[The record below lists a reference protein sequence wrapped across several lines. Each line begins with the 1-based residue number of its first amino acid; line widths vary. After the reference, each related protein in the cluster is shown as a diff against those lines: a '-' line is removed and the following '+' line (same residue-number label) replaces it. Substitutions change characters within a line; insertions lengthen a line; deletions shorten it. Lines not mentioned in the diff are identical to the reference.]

1 MTGIP
6 SISAY
11 TLPVSGQLPRNIPRW
26 TIDPARAVFLIHDM
40 QRYFLRPLRQA
51 GLDVPLIGN
60 LRAIRE
66 FALDHDMQVA
76 YTAQP
81 GGMSRDE
88 RGLLRDFWGDGM
100 QVAPEDRAVIEEL
113 APEDRDWVFKKWRYS
128 AFWKS
133 DLQSRMRAHGRDQ
146 LIIGGVY
153 AHIGI
158 LTTALESF
166 SHDIETFVV
175 ADATAD
181 FTLERHLMALEHAAR
196 CCAVVL
202 TTAEVVQ

>member
-6 SISAY
+6 AITPY
-11 TLPVSGQLPRNIPRW
+11 TLPMSDQLPRNIPAW
-26 TIDPARAVFLIHDM
+26 TIDPARAVLLIHDM

-51 GLDVPLIGN
+51 GLDVPLIRN
-60 LRAIRE
+60 VRAIRE
-66 FALDHDMQVA
+66 YANRTGMAVA

-100 QVAPEDRAVIEEL
+100 QVAPEDRNVIDEL
-113 APEDRDWVFKKWRYS
+113 TPNGNDWLLKKWRYS

-133 DLQSRMRAHGRDQ
+133 DLQSRMRASGRDQ
-146 LIIGGVY
+146 LIIAGVY

-166 SHDIETFVV
+166 SNDFETFVV

-181 FTLERHLMALEHAAR
+181 FSLERHLMALDYVAR

-202 TTAEVVQ
+202 TTKEVVQ